1 MCVLSSTIVILV
13 SSTALSE
20 LSMNSCNSMTADRLS
35 NLLLLSIERDFLID
49 YENII
54 DCPFFLCFLGQF
66 YIMKEYK

>member
-1 MCVLSSTIVILV
+1 
-13 SSTALSE
+13 
-20 LSMNSCNSMTADRLS
+20 MNSCNSMTADRLS